1 MVTIVTLIAILVVT
15 AAIPVL
21 LAWGVA
27 SLTLAERA
35 GIPPPPGCIRL
46 SNPASWTS
54 KWFATVLI
62 MAVPLVAI
70 VGNVTTLVAA
80 HDYSSLGRGLLML
93 IVMLIVPFAF
103 AHHLYLSKVDD
114 VYDCGDHLVI
124 RKGNH
129 SETISISNIL
139 SVTYVKQRT
148 PYVRILL
155 ATPCGLGHKID
166 FFDSKDQIRQY
177 FRRNATDDVMRLIAR
192 VKDAQEGRVA

>member
-1 MVTIVTLIAILVVT
+1 MSTIVTLIVILVVT

-80 HDYSSLGRGLLML
+80 HDCSSLGGGLL
-93 IVMLIVPFAF
+93 MLIVPFAF

-114 VYDCGDHLVI
+114 VYDCGDHLFI

-129 SETISISNIL
+129 VETIPISNIL

-177 FRRNATDDVMRLIAR
+177 FRRNTTDEVLRLIAR
-192 VKDAQEGRVA
+192 VKDAQEGGVA